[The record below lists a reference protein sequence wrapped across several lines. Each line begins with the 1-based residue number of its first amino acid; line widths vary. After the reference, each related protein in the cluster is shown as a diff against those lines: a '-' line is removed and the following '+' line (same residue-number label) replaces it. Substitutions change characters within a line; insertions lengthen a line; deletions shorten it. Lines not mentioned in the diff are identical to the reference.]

1 MKLTIITVCLNSEKT
16 ITDTINSVNSQTYK
30 NIEHI
35 FVDGGSKDKT
45 LEILRK
51 NPNKNK
57 KILIKKNSSIYGAM
71 NEGIKNAKG
80 TFIQILNS
88 DDILNSNE
96 TIEKTIKKIKQ
107 NPKIDIFLG
116 NVVYFSYNNFLKIN
130 RFFDANN
137 KRIKNLLLGDM
148 PPHPA
153 SFIKKKVYVKYG
165 LYNTK
170 FQIASDY
177 EFFLRTLKKHKLR
190 FKILENEIV
199 RMRTGGKSDQNIKS
213 YIITT
218 NEILK
223 AIKLNNF
230 QTNYLRIIFRA
241 LVKIKELIFYD
252 KEKLN
257 KKFVLFNPDFQNK
270 DYEKKTFKILRSVN
284 NLDLKKNF
292 ILSGMN
298 LAFLGYYSKKK
309 VFPLKS
315 LYHWPDGIFIK
326 KILDIKKIPGRDI
339 LKSIKIKKNFTS
351 IKIIGNISNQSKV
364 YLKKLFNLKIHQEKL
379 PYAPINELLKK
390 NILLKKNQIVFIT
403 LPTPKQEQLAFKLA
417 KINKDFKIIC
427 IGGSIAIASG
437 EEQQVPKS
445 LENFEFLWRLKNDFF
460 RRIFRLFES
469 LYFYIKGNYI
479 YNLYNKTIFRI
490 IDK

>member
-1 MKLTIITVCLNSEKT
+1 
-16 ITDTINSVNSQTYK
+16 
-30 NIEHI
+30 
-35 FVDGGSKDKT
+35 
-45 LEILRK
+45 
-51 NPNKNK
+51 
-57 KILIKKNSSIYGAM
+57 M

-96 TIEKTIKKIKQ
+96 TIEETIKKIKQ

-153 SFIKKKVYVKYG
+153 SFIKKKVYIKYG

-170 FQIASDY
+170 FKIASDY
-177 EFFLRTLKKHKLR
+177 ELFLRTLKKHKLR

-213 YIITT
+213 YLITT

-252 KEKLN
+252 EEKLN
-257 KKFVLFNPDFQNK
+257 KKFVLFNPDFQK
-270 DYEKKTFKILRSVN
+270 EDYEKKTFKILRSVN

-309 VFPLKS
+309 VFPYKH

-339 LKSIKIKKNFTS
+339 IKNIKIKK
-351 IKIIGNISNQSKV
+351 ILNQSK
-364 YLKKLFNLKIHQEKL
+364 
-379 PYAPINELLKK
+379 
-390 NILLKKNQIVFIT
+390 
-403 LPTPKQEQLAFKLA
+403 
-417 KINKDFKIIC
+417 
-427 IGGSIAIASG
+427 
-437 EEQQVPKS
+437 
-445 LENFEFLWRLKNDFF
+445 
-460 RRIFRLFES
+460 
-469 LYFYIKGNYI
+469 
-479 YNLYNKTIFRI
+479 
-490 IDK
+490 